1 MFLYNLTMNKVYL
14 IHGYG
19 GWPNGAWRT
28 SVIKALEQKEVYACA
43 LPMPSSEDLILND
56 WIEEI
61 RRVVKRDKNH
71 KVFLIGHSLG
81 STTIL
86 RFLEKHN
93 LKVEGVILV
102 SCLIK
107 PVENKAIGLFVSEPF
122 DFEKIK
128 HKSKNFVVIHGKND
142 SRVPFEQGKV
152 LASKLDCELIG
163 IENGGHLTGSEGWKE
178 FPQVI
183 QVLEEMGCF

>member
-1 MFLYNLTMNKVYL
+1 MNKVYL

-28 SVIKALEQKEVYACA
+28 SVIKELELKEVYACA
-43 LPMPSSEDLILND
+43 LPMPNSEDLILDD
-56 WIEEI
+56 WIDEI
-61 RRVVKRDKNH
+61 ARVVKRDKTH

-86 RFLEKHN
+86 RFLEKT
-93 LKVEGVILV
+93 KVSVEGVILV

-107 PVENKAIGLFVSEPF
+107 SVENKAIRSFVSQPF
-122 DFEKIK
+122 NFEKIK
-128 HKSKNFVVIHGKND
+128 QNSKNFVVIHGKND
-142 SRVPFEQGKV
+142 SRVPFEQGKE
-152 LASKLDCELIG
+152 LASKLDCKLIE

-178 FPQVI
+178 FPQII
-183 QVLEEMGCF
+183 QVLKEMGCF